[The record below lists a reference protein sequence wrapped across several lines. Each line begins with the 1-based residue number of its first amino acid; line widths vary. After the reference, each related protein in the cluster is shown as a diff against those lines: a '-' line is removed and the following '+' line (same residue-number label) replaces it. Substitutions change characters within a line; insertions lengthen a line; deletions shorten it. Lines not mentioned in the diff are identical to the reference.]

1 MGHACRLLR
10 TGTDCERPAYY
21 AARPGGWR
29 DWWTL
34 LHPPYTAW
42 HLSYAV
48 IGAALAPRVQ
58 ASRLIATVL
67 AFFLAVGL
75 AAHALDELR
84 GRPLRTRI
92 PSSAL
97 VAVVVVGLAGALAL
111 GVVGVYRVGWTL
123 IPFMVAGPVLVIAY
137 NAELFGG
144 VMHTDFGFAAAW
156 GAFPVLTGYV
166 AQAGSLAVAPVLA
179 AGGAFALSSAQRRL
193 STPARNIRRRAVR
206 VEGSITFGDGRI
218 VPITADGLLRPLELA
233 LRASSWAIVLLAAG
247 YGRGPADLTDRP
259 GRRGARRAERVVRVG
274 QLAVGQRQAAA
285 ADASGQA
292 VPQVLERAD
301 PLVEV
306 AAPGRG
312 QPGPVPRGGRPAL
325 GQRVQGGLDLGQR
338 DADTL
343 RGADERHPAQHGPR
357 IAPLVAGRPAGGD
370 QTPGLVEVQRGDRR
384 AAARGQLADG
394 DLPCCRVNLC
404 RCGRNLCRCRG
415 KLCHQSD
422 LKVT

>member
-1 MGHACRLLR
+1 VPDLAGGA
-10 TGTDCERPAYY
+10 TAGRPAYY

-42 HLSYAV
+42 HLSYVV

-97 VAVVVVGLAGALAL
+97 VAVVVGGLAGALAL
-111 GVVGVYRVGWTL
+111 GVAGVYRVGWIL

-144 VMHTDFGFAAAW
+144 VMHTDFGFAAGW

-166 AQAGSLAVAPVLA
+166 AQAGSLAVAPILA
-179 AGGAFALSSAQRRL
+179 AGGAFALSAAQRGL

-206 VEGSITFGDGRI
+206 IEGSITFGDGRI
-218 VPITADGLLRPLELA
+218 VPITADELLRPLELA
-233 LRASSWAIVLLAAG
+233 LRATSWAIVLLAAG
-247 YGRGPADLTDRP
+247 MAVARLT
-259 GRRGARRAERVVRVG
+259 
-274 QLAVGQRQAAA
+274 
-285 ADASGQA
+285 
-292 VPQVLERAD
+292 
-301 PLVEV
+301 
-306 AAPGRG
+306 
-312 QPGPVPRGGRPAL
+312 
-325 GQRVQGGLDLGQR
+325 
-338 DADTL
+338 
-343 RGADERHPAQHGPR
+343 
-357 IAPLVAGRPAGGD
+357 
-370 QTPGLVEVQRGDRR
+370 
-384 AAARGQLADG
+384 
-394 DLPCCRVNLC
+394 
-404 RCGRNLCRCRG
+404 
-415 KLCHQSD
+415 
-422 LKVT
+422 